1 MNLLDVA
8 LNQIPPAEK
17 PLENMTAE
25 KELDTW
31 LKESDFNAKHV
42 REYKLN
48 TPDHE
53 REFPF
58 QGKSEF
64 SILHL
69 SLENDSTVT
78 RTASIL
84 EQFGTEV
91 GIHCG
96 HAHRFSLHLT
106 RKRIFMT

>member
-1 MNLLDVA
+1 
-8 LNQIPPAEK
+8 
-17 PLENMTAE
+17 MTAE

-58 QGKSEF
+58 PGKSEF

-96 HAHRFSLHLT
+96 HADRFSLHLT